1 MNRLTHWIRHHQA
14 AAHIRRESA
23 CEDFRILRLAICAI
37 VFAVMMVAC
46 STAANGAATTPAP
59 QLPTPAALP
68 TPQAQA
74 GSLPPVVRRVVERE
88 EVIDG
93 FLYVYDDIYFTDPD
107 GDAVAMTYTPVS
119 SSLPYPLSFT
129 DDPIEASAEEQKGE
143 ALFTV
148 AGKCWQKLE
157 LAFES
162 RIVDQSGNLSE
173 PVRFTL
179 SCSAPQPLD
188 TTPYLITGLRIAL
201 PIALILLLGF
211 WLLFRKRPS
220 ERLSALRS
228 MLLMLCLLLLVKF
241 MQLILHEGGHSLY
254 LLVRGIPITLYVH
267 PFDFSGFYRPQLN
280 YSDIWTHIPGSATA
294 IPAALLISLPFWKRR
309 SLAVLPL
316 VMLFPFVA
324 LNDGM
329 NVMGFD
335 GDFWNLVQVTGMSAI
350 PFLVLGALIVVVGIV
365 SWFAILPLAD
375 LEPQDRKPL
384 FVLPAAMFL
393 WGALSQLVALIF
405 VPGSPI
411 DAQYFL
417 GREILAS
424 ANSILMMTLIGAFLA
439 VVYVTL
445 WRRVYPKLPA
455 WLRTEK
461 VDLTWKDL
469 RVPALLAVVSIVLGL
484 IIIT

>member
-1 MNRLTHWIRHHQA
+1 MSHRAFRATLLGVLLALT
-14 AAHIRRESA
+14 
-23 CEDFRILRLAICAI
+23 
-37 VFAVMMVAC
+37 AC
-46 STAANGAATTPAP
+46 SSSAP
-59 QLPTPAALP
+59 ESNLPTPAAQP
-68 TPQAQA
+68 AAQAQA

-93 FLYVYDDIYFTDPD
+93 FLYIYDDIYFTDPD

-119 SSLPYPLSFT
+119 SSLPYRLNLT

-148 AGKCWQKLE
+148 AGRCWQKLE

-162 RIVDQSGNLSE
+162 RIVDQAGNKSE
-173 PVRFTL
+173 PVLFTL

-188 TTPYLITGLRIAL
+188 TTPYLITGLRTAF

-211 WLLFRKRPS
+211 WLIFRTRPS
-220 ERLSALRS
+220 ERLPALRS
-228 MLLMLCLLLLVKF
+228 VFLMLCLLLLVKF
-241 MQLILHEGGHSLY
+241 MQLILHEGGHSVY
-254 LLVRGIPITLYVH
+254 LLVRGIAITLYVH
-267 PFDFSGFYRPQLN
+267 PFDFSGFYRPQLD
-280 YSDIWTHIPGSATA
+280 YADIWTHLLGSAIA
-294 IPAALLISLPFWKRR
+294 IPAALLISLPFWRRR
-309 SLAVLPL
+309 SLALLPL

-350 PFLVLGALIVVVGIV
+350 PFLILGGLIVVVGIV
-365 SWFAILPLAD
+365 SWFAILPLAG

-393 WGALSQLVALIF
+393 WGGLSLLVALIF

-411 DAQYFL
+411 DAEYFL

-424 ANSILMMTLIGAFLA
+424 ANSILMMTLIGTFLA

-455 WLRTEK
+455 CLRTEK
-461 VDLTWKDL
+461 VDLTLKDL
-469 RVPALLAVVSIVLGL
+469 CVPALLAVVSVVLGL
-484 IIIT
+484 IVIT

>member
-1 MNRLTHWIRHHQA
+1 ML
-14 AAHIRRESA
+14 
-23 CEDFRILRLAICAI
+23 
-37 VFAVMMVAC
+37 
-46 STAANGAATTPAP
+46 
-59 QLPTPAALP
+59 
-68 TPQAQA
+68 
-74 GSLPPVVRRVVERE
+74 RVVERE

-107 GDAVAMTYTPVS
+107 GDAVAVTYNPVS
-119 SSLPYPLSFT
+119 SSLPYPLNFT

-148 AGKCWQKLE
+148 AGRCWQKLE

-162 RIVDQSGNLSE
+162 RIVDQAGNRSE
-173 PVRFTL
+173 PVLFTL

-188 TTPYLITGLRIAL
+188 TLPYLVAGLRTAL

-220 ERLSALRS
+220 ERLPALRS
-228 MLLMLCLLLLVKF
+228 MLLMLCLILLVKF
-241 MQLILHEGGHSLY
+241 VQLILHEGGHSLY
-254 LLVRGIPITLYVH
+254 LLVRGVPITLYVH
-267 PFDFSGFYRPQLN
+267 PFAFSGFYRPMLE
-280 YSDIWTHIPGSATA
+280 YSAIWTHILGSAIA
-294 IPAALLISLPFWKRR
+294 IPAAMLISLPFWRRR
-309 SLAVLPL
+309 SLALLPL

-350 PFLVLGALIVVVGIV
+350 PFLILGGLIAIVGIV
-365 SWFAILPLAD
+365 SWFAILPLAG

-393 WGALSQLVALIF
+393 WAALSQLVALIV

-411 DAQYFL
+411 DADYFV

-439 VVYVTL
+439 VIYVTL
-445 WRRVYPKLPA
+445 WRWAYPRLPA

-461 VDLTWKDL
+461 VELTWKDL
-469 RVPALLAVVSIVLGL
+469 RVPALLAVVSVILGL
-484 IIIT
+484 LIIT

>member
-1 MNRLTHWIRHHQA
+1 MSHSALRTGLCGVLLALT
-14 AAHIRRESA
+14 
-23 CEDFRILRLAICAI
+23 
-37 VFAVMMVAC
+37 AC
-46 STAANGAATTPAP
+46 SQSSPASP
-59 QLPTPAALP
+59 PPTPTAQP
-68 TPQAQA
+68 TSQTLV

-93 FLYVYDDIYFTDPD
+93 FLYIYDDIYFTDPD
-107 GDAVAMTYTPVS
+107 GDAVAVTYTPVS
-119 SSLPYPLSFT
+119 SSLPYRLNFT

-148 AGKCWQKLE
+148 AGRCWQKLE

-162 RIVDQSGNLSE
+162 RIVDQAGNRSE
-173 PVRFTL
+173 PVLFTL
-179 SCSAPQPLD
+179 SCLAPQPLD
-188 TTPYLITGLRIAL
+188 TTPYLITGLRTAL

-211 WLLFRKRPS
+211 WLIFRKRPS
-220 ERLSALRS
+220 ERLPALRS
-228 MLLMLCLLLLVKF
+228 VFLMLCLLLLVKF
-241 MQLILHEGGHSLY
+241 MQLILHEGGHSVY

-267 PFDFSGFYRPQLN
+267 PFDFSGFYRPQLD
-280 YSDIWTHIPGSATA
+280 YSDIWTHILGSAIA
-294 IPAALLISLPFWKRR
+294 IPAALLISLPFWRRR
-309 SLAVLPL
+309 SLALLPL

-335 GDFWNLVQVTGMSAI
+335 GDFWNLVRVTGMSAI
-350 PFLVLGALIVVVGIV
+350 PFLILGGLIVVVGIV
-365 SWFAILPLAD
+365 SWFVILPLAG

-393 WGALSQLVALIF
+393 WGALSQFVALIF

-439 VVYVTL
+439 VIYVTL
-445 WRRVYPKLPA
+445 WRLAYPRLPA

-461 VDLTWKDL
+461 VEVTWKDL
-469 RVPALLAVVSIVLGL
+469 CVPALLAVVSIVTGL
-484 IIIT
+484 IVIT